1 MKKIIKKFIPNS
13 ILDFKEKI
21 RQEIYRDKIRNF
33 SFYFSS
39 KNIGRARELEHKFFF
54 QIKNTKFVSS
64 RGILNSANIHN
75 KVQYAN
81 RKLISF
87 EKIAK
92 IKPNSSIYLCS
103 DALIN
108 FSKKMIDKIKIPFI
122 LVSGNC
128 DLEISPNTI
137 GENNFYRILN
147 NKFLQKW
154 FAQNLTFE
162 NKKLINLPLGLDYHS
177 RFEGNNVFGKDKILP
192 FEQEKILINTFINSP
207 NINERRFLAYSNWH
221 FLLSDERK
229 LCLQK
234 IDKSICFFQNTRS
247 YREITWKKESEFVFV
262 LCPQGSGM
270 DTHRT
275 WEAIILGCI
284 PIIKRDGVSNL
295 FNKLPAIIINDWNEI
310 SINYLRDEYE
320 KIINKKFDFSSL
332 FLNYWK
338 SKFNLNENI
347 FKINEMA
354 INDFKIFIKSNYS

>member
-21 RQEIYRDKIRNF
+21 RHEIYKDKIRNF

-39 KNIGRARELEHKFFF
+39 KNRARARELEHKFFF
-54 QIKNTKFVSS
+54 QIKNTRFVSS
-64 RGILNSANIHN
+64 RGILNSADIHN
-75 KVQYAN
+75 KIQYAN

-87 EKIAK
+87 EKIEK

-162 NKKLINLPLGLDYHS
+162 NKKLINLPAGLNYQS
-177 RFEGNNVFGKDKILP
+177 RWEGNNTFGKDKMLP
-192 FEQEKILINTFINSP
+192 FEQEKILIDTFINSP
-207 NINERRFLAYSNWH
+207 NINERKFLAYSNWH
-221 FLLSDERK
+221 FQPLDERK
-229 LCLQK
+229 LCLEK
-234 IDKSICFFQNTRS
+234 IDKSVCFFQNTRP
-247 YREITWKKESEFVFV
+247 YREITWKKQSEFVFV
-262 LCPQGSGM
+262 LCPEGAGV
-270 DTHRT
+270 DTHRI
-275 WEAIILGCI
+275 WEAILLGSI
-284 PIIKRDGVSNL
+284 SIVKKNGIINL
-295 FNKLPAIIINDWNEI
+295 FNKLPVIIVNDWND
-310 SINYLRDEYE
+310 ININFLRNEYK

-338 SKFNLNENI
+338 SKFNLSENI
-347 FKINEMA
+347 FNLNEMT
-354 INDFKIFIKSNYS
+354 IDEFRIFIKKNHS